1 MEAERWVWVVI
12 MDHVRDV
19 YGPNCVQS
27 VGPEIS
33 VWVLSDL
40 KQTALLVT
48 IRTGVEMGW
57 ATNEGTESVSWE
69 ASLSGSSVNNIRAQ
83 EEEHFWEGEFCF

>member
-1 MEAERWVWVVI
+1 MEAERRLWVVI

-27 VGPEIS
+27 VGSEIS

-40 KQTALLVT
+40 KQTALVT

-57 ATNEGTESVSWE
+57 ATNKGTESVSWE

-83 EEEHFWEGEFCF
+83 EEERFWEGEFWF